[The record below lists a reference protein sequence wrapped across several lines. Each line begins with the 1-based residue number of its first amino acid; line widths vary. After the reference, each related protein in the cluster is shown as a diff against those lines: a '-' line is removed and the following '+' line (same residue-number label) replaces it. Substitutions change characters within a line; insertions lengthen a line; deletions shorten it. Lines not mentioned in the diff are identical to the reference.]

1 MTNNICVKLPRTPRF
16 ARASALVLALMI
28 PATGAPLAAQITTG
42 QPGTAPAPQVSA
54 AERAQLDAQAML
66 TSALQRIGTSGN
78 DVNALLDAGTAANV
92 LGDAQAA
99 YGFLNRAQSLAP
111 NNGRVKAGLGIALV
125 RLENPVEALR
135 MFDQAVK
142 LGSSEREFLAERAM
156 AYDLIGDNAKAQRDY
171 QMALQVRPNDQVLR
185 NYALSLGIGG
195 ETDKAIQ
202 LIAPLLQRKD
212 RAAWRDRA
220 FILAMNGRTQEAL
233 EIVRTTMPA
242 NVSSGLTPYLTKM
255 NRLSNRQMAL
265 AVHYGQFPTSDTQ
278 LAAVGRNAG
287 GNAPAAASSTAAK
300 AAPARGTRQTA
311 ARQTSRN
318 TGKGRTATPVAAA
331 NDPLAGKRFVDED
344 GRPVKLSRSEQLALL
359 KEHEE
364 KQAEVVR
371 QADAKRV
378 ADANAAQA
386 AAQAEAARQAEATR
400 QAAVAREAEIARQA
414 EAARQAETARIAQQ
428 RRDAETARLA
438 AAKAQRPPVQ
448 TAMATVAQPQPQP
461 QPLPQPPAQVAAAP
475 VSASPMGPVDS
486 GARAISTPP
495 VAGPAAAPA
504 PAASTVVTT
513 DIPASSANGG
523 PVIGPGF
530 TDPVGTPA
538 AVAPSAPVTA
548 MPAAVPASVPAGE
561 ATFKAFSLDD
571 LVKAVRPPEVV
582 RTRNEAPV
590 DAATLEGLRQDKI
603 RADREAAAARRTEAD
618 KKRAA
623 DAQAAKDREAAA
635 TVAAEAA
642 KKKDNPARTW
652 VQIATGAGNVMAGE
666 YRRQSGGKN
675 ATIFKGQS
683 GFTAPFGRLQ
693 RLLVG
698 PFDTMRDAN
707 SWLASL
713 KKNGGDGFVWTSDT
727 GEEVNPVGRR

>member
-1 MTNNICVKLPRTPRF
+1 MTNKNCVKLPRTY
-16 ARASALVLALMI
+16 AVTRASVLALALLI
-28 PATGAPLAAQITTG
+28 PASGASLAAQIS
-42 QPGTAPAPQVSA
+42 TAPPANNPAPQISA

-66 TSALQRIGTSGN
+66 TSALTRIGTNGN
-78 DVNALLDAGTAANV
+78 DVNALVDAGMAANI

-99 YGFLNRAQSLAP
+99 YGFLNRARSLAP
-111 NNGRVKAGLGIALV
+111 NNGRVMAGMGIALV

-142 LGSSEREFLAERAM
+142 LGTSERGFLAERAM

-171 QMALQVRPNDQVLR
+171 QMALQVSPSDQTLR

-195 ETDKAIQ
+195 ETDRAIQ
-202 LIAPLLQRKD
+202 IIAPLLQRKD

-220 FILAMNGRTQEAL
+220 FILAMNGRTQEAV

-242 NVSSGLTPYLTKM
+242 NVASGLTPYLTKM

-265 AVHYGQFPTSDTQ
+265 AVHYGQFPTSDAQ

-287 GNAPAAASSTAAK
+287 GNTPAAASSTAAK
-300 AAPARGTRQTA
+300 AAPVRGGRQTS

-364 KQAEVVR
+364 KQAEAAR
-371 QADAKRV
+371 QAEAKRV

-414 EAARQAETARIAQQ
+414 AAARQAETARLAQQ
-428 RRDAETARLA
+428 RRDAEAARLA

-448 TAMATVAQPQPQP
+448 TAMATVPQPQP
-461 QPLPQPPAQVAAAP
+461 QQQPQPPAQVASAP
-475 VSASPMGPVDS
+475 ISASPMGPVDS
-486 GARAISTPP
+486 GARAISAP
-495 VAGPAAAPA
+495 PAAAPT
-504 PAASTVVTT
+504 PAASAVVTT

-530 TDPVGTPA
+530 TDPVN
-538 AVAPSAPVTA
+538 VAPVTTPA
-548 MPAAVPASVPAGE
+548 PLPAAAAQTPAVTPPES
-561 ATFKAFSLDD
+561 TFKAFSLDD

-582 RTRNEAPV
+582 RTRTEAPV
-590 DAATLEGLRQDKI
+590 DAATLERLRQDKI
-603 RADREAAAARRTEAD
+603 RADREAAAARRAEAD

-635 TVAAEAA
+635 TAAAEAA

-652 VQIATGAGNVMAGE
+652 VQIATGAANVMGSE
-666 YRRQSGGKN
+666 YRRQSAGKN
-675 ATIFKGQS
+675 ATIFKGKS
-683 GFTAPFGRLQ
+683 GYTAPFGRSQ

-727 GEEVNPVGRR
+727 GEEVTPVGRR

>member
-1 MTNNICVKLPRTPRF
+1 MKNKKCVKLPRTN
-16 ARASALVLALMI
+16 AVTRASALALALLI
-28 PATGAPLAAQITTG
+28 PASGASLAAQISTT
-42 QPGTAPAPQVSA
+42 PPANNPAPQISA

-66 TSALQRIGTSGN
+66 TSALTRIGTDGN
-78 DVNALLDAGTAANV
+78 DVSALVDAGTAANI

-99 YGFLNRAQSLAP
+99 YGFLNRARSIAP
-111 NNGRVKAGLGIALV
+111 NNGRVMAGLGVALV

-142 LGSSEREFLAERAM
+142 LGTSERGFLAERAM

-171 QMALQVRPNDQVLR
+171 QMALQVSPNDQTLR

-195 ETDKAIQ
+195 ETDRAIQ
-202 LIAPLLQRKD
+202 IIAPLLQRKD

-220 FILAMNGRTQEAL
+220 FILAMNGRTQEAV

-242 NVSSGLTPYLTKM
+242 NVASGLTPYLTKM

-265 AVHYGQFPTSDTQ
+265 AVHYGQFPTSDAQ

-300 AAPARGTRQTA
+300 AAPARGGRQTA

-318 TGKGRTATPVAAA
+318 TSKGRSATPVAAA

-364 KQAEVVR
+364 KQAEAAR
-371 QADAKRV
+371 QAEAKRV

-414 EAARQAETARIAQQ
+414 EAARQAETARLAQQ
-428 RRDAETARLA
+428 RRDAEAARLA
-438 AAKAQRPPVQ
+438 AAKTQRPPVQ
-448 TAMATVAQPQPQP
+448 TAMANAPQPQPQP
-461 QPLPQPPAQVAAAP
+461 QPQPPAQVASAP

-486 GARAISTPP
+486 GARAISAP
-495 VAGPAAAPA
+495 PAAAPA
-504 PAASTVVTT
+504 PAASAVVTT

-530 TDPVGTPA
+530 TDPVN
-538 AVAPSAPVTA
+538 VAPVTTPA
-548 MPAAVPASVPAGE
+548 PLPAATAPTPAVTSPE
-561 ATFKAFSLDD
+561 STFKAFSLDD

-582 RTRNEAPV
+582 RTRTEAPV
-590 DAATLEGLRQDKI
+590 DTATLERLRQDKL
-603 RADREAAAARRTEAD
+603 RADREAAAARRAEAD

-635 TVAAEAA
+635 TAAAEAA

-652 VQIATGAGNVMAGE
+652 VQIATGAANVMGSE
-666 YRRQSGGKN
+666 YRRQSAGKN
-675 ATIFKGQS
+675 ATIFKEKS
-683 GFTAPFGRLQ
+683 GYTAPFGRSQ

-707 SWLASL
+707 SWLASF

-727 GEEVNPVGRR
+727 GEEVTPVGRR

>member
-1 MTNNICVKLPRTPRF
+1 MTNKNCVKLPRTY
-16 ARASALVLALMI
+16 AVTRASALALALLI
-28 PATGAPLAAQITTG
+28 PASGASLAAQIS
-42 QPGTAPAPQVSA
+42 TAPPANNPAPQISA

-66 TSALQRIGTSGN
+66 TSALTRIGTDGN
-78 DVNALLDAGTAANV
+78 DVSALVDAGTAANV

-99 YGFLNRAQSLAP
+99 YGFLNRARSLAP
-111 NNGRVKAGLGIALV
+111 NNGRVMAGMGVALV

-142 LGSSEREFLAERAM
+142 LGTSERGFLAERAM

-171 QMALQVRPNDQVLR
+171 QMALQVSPNDQTVR

-195 ETDKAIQ
+195 ETDRAIQ
-202 LIAPLLQRKD
+202 IIAPLLQRKD

-220 FILAMNGRTQEAL
+220 FILAMNGRTQEAV

-242 NVSSGLTPYLTKM
+242 NVASGLTPYLTKM

-265 AVHYGQFPTSDTQ
+265 AVHYGQFPTSDAQ

-287 GNAPAAASSTAAK
+287 GNAPAATSSTAAK
-300 AAPARGTRQTA
+300 AAPARGGRQTA

-318 TGKGRTATPVAAA
+318 TGKGRTATAVVAA

-364 KQAEVVR
+364 KQAEATR
-371 QADAKRV
+371 QAEAKRV

-414 EAARQAETARIAQQ
+414 EAARQAETARLAQQ
-428 RRDAETARLA
+428 QRDADAARLA

-448 TAMATVAQPQPQP
+448 TAMATVPQPQPQQQPQPQP
-461 QPLPQPPAQVAAAP
+461 PAPVIAAP

-495 VAGPAAAPA
+495 AAAPA
-504 PAASTVVTT
+504 PAANAVVTT

-530 TDPVGTPA
+530 TDPANVAPVATPA
-538 AVAPSAPVTA
+538 PLPATTAQTPAVTPPES
-548 MPAAVPASVPAGE
+548 
-561 ATFKAFSLDD
+561 TFKAFSLDD

-582 RTRNEAPV
+582 RTRAEAPV
-590 DAATLEGLRQDKI
+590 DAATLERLRQDKI
-603 RADREAAAARRTEAD
+603 RADREAAAARRAEAD

-623 DAQAAKDREAAA
+623 DAQAAKDREAASA
-635 TVAAEAA
+635 AAAEAA

-652 VQIATGAGNVMAGE
+652 VQIATGAANVMGSE
-666 YRRQSGGKN
+666 YRRQSAGKN

-683 GFTAPFGRLQ
+683 GYTAPFGRSQ

-727 GEEVNPVGRR
+727 GEEVTPVGRR

>member
-1 MTNNICVKLPRTPRF
+1 MTNKKCVKLPRTY
-16 ARASALVLALMI
+16 AVTRASALALALLI
-28 PATGAPLAAQITTG
+28 PASGASLAAQIS
-42 QPGTAPAPQVSA
+42 TAPPANNPSPQISA

-66 TSALQRIGTSGN
+66 TSALTRIGTNGN
-78 DVNALLDAGTAANV
+78 DVNALVDAGMAANI

-99 YGFLNRAQSLAP
+99 YGFLNRARSLAP
-111 NNGRVKAGLGIALV
+111 NNGRVMAGMGIALV

-142 LGSSEREFLAERAM
+142 LGTSERGFLAERAM

-171 QMALQVRPNDQVLR
+171 QMALQVSPSDQTLR

-195 ETDKAIQ
+195 ETDRAIQ
-202 LIAPLLQRKD
+202 IIAPLLQRKD

-220 FILAMNGRTQEAL
+220 FILAMNGRTQEAV

-242 NVSSGLTPYLTKM
+242 NVASGLTPYLTKM

-265 AVHYGQFPTSDTQ
+265 AVHYGQFPTSDAQ

-287 GNAPAAASSTAAK
+287 GNTPAAASSTAAK
-300 AAPARGTRQTA
+300 AAPARGGRQTS

-364 KQAEVVR
+364 KQAEAAR
-371 QADAKRV
+371 QAEAKRV

-414 EAARQAETARIAQQ
+414 EAARQAETARLAQQ
-428 RRDAETARLA
+428 RRDAEAARLA
-438 AAKAQRPPVQ
+438 AAKTQHPPVQ
-448 TAMATVAQPQPQP
+448 TAMATIPQPQP
-461 QPLPQPPAQVAAAP
+461 QRPAP

-486 GARAISTPP
+486 GARAISAP
-495 VAGPAAAPA
+495 PAAAPA
-504 PAASTVVTT
+504 PAASAVVTT

-530 TDPVGTPA
+530 TDPVN
-538 AVAPSAPVTA
+538 VAPVTT
-548 MPAAVPASVPAGE
+548 PAPLPATTAQTPAVTPPES
-561 ATFKAFSLDD
+561 TFKAFSLDD

-582 RTRNEAPV
+582 RTRTEAPV
-590 DAATLEGLRQDKI
+590 DAATLERLRQDKI
-603 RADREAAAARRTEAD
+603 RADREAAAARRAEAD

-635 TVAAEAA
+635 AAAAEAA

-652 VQIATGAGNVMAGE
+652 VQIATGAANVMGSE
-666 YRRQSGGKN
+666 YRRQSAGKN

-683 GFTAPFGRLQ
+683 GYTAPFGRSQ

-727 GEEVNPVGRR
+727 GEEVTPVGRR